1 MRLKKGSI
9 LLVLFFAF
17 AAASYAQKNTSGFAS
32 SYPQAMEGLKTAS
45 GELYCSKDL
54 TACHASLPFNTLLKV
69 TNLQNKKS
77 VVVRV
82 NDRFP
87 FRNSRV
93 VDISNAAASQI
104 DLFGNITPQVTV
116 EVIGMADEKM
126 IADLKAKQTLVVQVQ
141 TPPKTDKPAQQKKAE
156 PKTEVAKAPEKKAET
171 ATASVPSG
179 KKESPGLLSSISA
192 SIPSISLKDVNELAV
207 VTIKYIAISLFK

>member
-9 LLVLFFAF
+9 LLLLVFAF

-32 SYPQAMEGLKTAS
+32 SYPQAMEGMKTAS
-45 GELYCSKDL
+45 GETYCSKDL

-77 VVVRV
+77 VIVRV
-82 NDRFP
+82 NDRFSY
-87 FRNSRV
+87 RNSRV

-104 DLFGNITPQVTV
+104 DLFGNITPQVSV

-126 IADLKAKQTLVVQVQ
+126 LADLKAKQSLVVQVQ
-141 TPPKTDKPAQQKKAE
+141 NPPKTDKP
-156 PKTEVAKAPEKKAET
+156 VAKAETAKAPGKKAET
-171 ATASVPSG
+171 TTASASSG

-192 SIPSISLKDVNELAV
+192 SIPSISIKDVNDLAV
-207 VTIKYIAISLFK
+207 VTIKYIAVSLFK